1 MKKPRSRTTL
11 LPRQSDNDHRRL
23 DSAPDPARIQWL
35 LGHARYR
42 GRGKHKGSPAAF
54 GLEPEPKGDATLCD
68 DHAGFLPDAA
78 PSIPRLLKRG
88 ISAGLIGPGARML
101 WTVGDDGWIFEARI
115 TNSEQSEYHGYPV
128 RQTEAIAEKVY
139 QRFVAWAA
147 AHGGAA
153 DQQAATLC
161 QQLYGFRT

>member
-1 MKKPRSRTTL
+1 MATPHANCQRWMWIEL
-11 LPRQSDNDHRRL
+11 IGFDNEEADYRVQTFL
-23 DSAPDPARIQWL
+23 DN
-35 LGHARYR
+35 
-42 GRGKHKGSPAAF
+42 
-54 GLEPEPKGDATLCD
+54 
-68 DHAGFLPDAA
+68 AGFLPDAA

-88 ISAGLIGPGARML
+88 ISAGLIGPSARML